1 MMELLLIF
9 FFLIIPSL
17 GISQNVNVSN
27 AQELVAAYKKA
38 KPGDVIFLEDG
49 GYEGVMLLDKVNGKK
64 SAPVTIKS
72 VAWAKAKI
80 HSKIEIKGNF
90 IQLEGLAF
98 EANGSLELLGNSIK
112 VSHCLWDD
120 SKSKKWLKV
129 QVGSTAIEIA
139 HNTFQNKTYNLKY
152 PKGCQLLQIV
162 VSNKNERHYIHH
174 NLFKNIPEGS
184 GNGFETLQLIT
195 HKNPFDPPPGASN
208 TVIEDNYFERANGEA
223 EIISIKSNGN
233 FIRRNIF
240 NNCKG
245 SLVLRHGDN
254 NIVSENIFFG
264 TDEPKSGGIRIQG
277 SGHLVLNNYFQDMG
291 AFGIGMMDG
300 TPDDLYIRV
309 SNVQLLFNTFI
320 NCQNTLQIGIN
331 HSKHPNGTPPI
342 NCIVEGNVFFFDRGK
357 PGNTFIEYVKGDH
370 PVAWEWNNNLCFGR
384 SNARISGIR
393 NENPQF
399 KSSDNGMFSPS
410 ENTPSTKHI
419 STDKTDYIE
428 YDLLGKSRGKIKTL
442 GALQFSNSLTHTI
455 LAEGNYGANHSVS
468 ELKCFK

>member
-1 MMELLLIF
+1 MKKLLL
-9 FFLIIPSL
+9 FFLLLPCL
-17 GISQNVNVSN
+17 GICQNVNVSN

-38 KPGDVIFLEDG
+38 KPGDVILLEDG
-49 GYEGVMLLDKVNGKK
+49 SYEGAVLLDNVNGKK
-64 SAPVTIKS
+64 GAPVTLKS
-72 VAWAKAKI
+72 AGWAKAKI

-90 IQLEGLAF
+90 IHLEGLAF

-120 SKSKKWLKV
+120 SKSKKWLRV
-129 QVGSTAIEIA
+129 QVGSTATEIA
-139 HNTFQNKTYNLKY
+139 HNTFQNKTYNSKY

-162 VSNKNERHYIHH
+162 VSNKNERHHIHH

-195 HKNPFDPPPGASN
+195 HNNPFDPPPGASN

-233 FIRRNIF
+233 FVRRNIF
-240 NNCKG
+240 KNCKG

-277 SGHLVLNNYFQDMG
+277 SGHLVLNNYFQDLE

-309 SNVQLLFNTFI
+309 SDVQLLFNTFI

-331 HSKHPNGTPPI
+331 HSKHPNGIPPM
-342 NCIVEGNVFFFDRGK
+342 NCIVEGNVFFFDRGT
-357 PGNTFIEYVKGDH
+357 PGNNFIEYVKGDR
-370 PVAWEWNNNLCFGR
+370 PVAWEWHNNLSFGR
-384 SNARISGIR
+384 SNAKISGIR
-393 NENPQF
+393 NQNPQF
-399 KSSDNGMFSPS
+399 KRSDNGLFSPS
-410 ENTPSTKHI
+410 ENTPSTKRLA
-419 STDKTDYIE
+419 TDKIDLME
-428 YDLLGKSRGKIKTL
+428 YDLLGKARGKTKTL
-442 GALQFSNSLTHTI
+442 GALQFSNGLPDTI
-455 LAEGNYGANHSVS
+455 LAEGNYGANHS
-468 ELKCFK
+468 EY